1 MKVLVT
7 GATGHL
13 GCNLVR
19 GLINHGYQV
28 RALIHHDR
36 SGLDGLPVQL
46 VNGDICDI
54 RTIISAMAGIELV
67 FHCAGF
73 ISILHSETEQLE
85 NVNVMGVRNIIE
97 ACLQT
102 GVCRL
107 VHFSSIHALVQEPFD
122 EPLDETRSLVS
133 DPHRPPYDL
142 SKAAGERAVQEALTR
157 GLDVVVINPTGI
169 IGPNDYRPSHFG
181 QVLIDLCH
189 HRLPALIN
197 AGFDWVDVRDVA
209 AGAIRAAELAPKGS
223 VYLLSGHWQ
232 KIGAIARQIEV
243 LTGIRTPKL
252 TLPMWVCFVAA
263 PFATAWAHLRH
274 QRAVF
279 TSVSLEALHSN
290 RHISHERA
298 TTDLAY
304 VSHPLEQTIEDTLRW
319 FAAQGMIKA
328 F

>member
-19 GLINHGYQV
+19 GLLNHGYQV

-46 VNGDICDI
+46 VMGDICDLP
-54 RTIISAMAGIELV
+54 TLVSAMTGVDLV

-73 ISILHSETEQLE
+73 ISILTTEKERLH
-85 NVNVMGVRNIIE
+85 NVNVQGVQNIID
-97 ACLQT
+97 ACIKT
-102 GVCRL
+102 GVKRL

-122 EPLDETRSLVS
+122 QPLDETRSLVS

-142 SKAAGERAVQEALTR
+142 SKAAGERTVQEALAR

-169 IGPNDYRPSHFG
+169 VGPNDYRPSHFG
-181 QVLIDLCH
+181 QVLVDLC
-189 HRLPALIN
+189 RQRMPALID
-197 AGFDWVDVRDVA
+197 AGFDWVDVRDVVE
-209 AGAIRAAELAPKGS
+209 GAIRAAERAPKGS
-223 VYLLSGHWQ
+223 IYLLSGHWQ
-232 KIGAIARQIEV
+232 KIDVIARQIET
-243 LTGIRTPKL
+243 LTGVKTPRMA
-252 TLPMWVCFVAA
+252 LPMWICILAA
-263 PFATAWAHLRH
+263 PFSTAWAHLRH

-290 RHISHERA
+290 RFISHEKA
-298 TTDLAY
+298 TTELGY
-304 VSHPLEQTIEDTLRW
+304 MPRPLEQTIEDTLRW

>member
-19 GLINHGYQV
+19 GLIDHGYQV
-28 RALIHHDR
+28 RALIHHYR
-36 SGLDGLPVQL
+36 SGLDGLPVEL
-46 VNGDICDI
+46 VDGDICDI
-54 RTIISAMAGIELV
+54 RTLVAAMTGIELV

-73 ISILHSETEQLE
+73 ISILSSETERLE

-102 GVCRL
+102 GVRRL

-122 EPLDETRSLVS
+122 EPLDETRSLVT

-181 QVLIDLCH
+181 QVLLDLCH

-209 AGAIRAAELAPKGS
+209 EGAIRAAERAPKGS

-232 KIGAIARQIEV
+232 KIGVIARQIEA
-243 LTGIRTPKL
+243 LTGIRTPRIC
-252 TLPMWVCFVAA
+252 LPMQVCIIAA
-263 PFATAWAHLRH
+263 PFATGWAHLLH

-298 TTDLAY
+298 STELQY
-304 VSHPLEQTIEDTLRW
+304 ESRPLEQTIEDTLRW
-319 FAAQGMIKA
+319 FAAQRMIKA